1 MKAATLFT
9 SLLLLLPAL
18 ASTAFIVR
26 STRQQQHL
34 CMRLSMS
41 ASSSSSSPTSSP
53 RGVSSRR
60 DSLFRTATA
69 AASSFLLLSS
79 STPVFAAV
87 KASTAEE
94 AVKAARDVRAGLK
107 SLSEMQVAAAKADWE
122 TVKTLL
128 QKPEFKNFENTATTL
143 VRSDLLTAED
153 KTSLGTI
160 RRFGLTADYII
171 MIGGLETELRA
182 GGVLPPLKDAIE
194 DEEDEEGVEKSVNR
208 GEAVKFVKLARGSLQ
223 EIDRISSTVLPEAEQ

>member
-1 MKAATLFT
+1 MKTPTLLTTLLVLPPLAA
-9 SLLLLLPAL
+9 
-18 ASTAFIVR
+18 AFLIRPV
-26 STRQQQHL
+26 RQQRTRL
-34 CMRLSMS
+34 CM
-41 ASSSSSSPTSSP
+41 SSSSSSSC
-53 RGVSSRR
+53 GLASRR
-60 DSLFRTATA
+60 AAFSGTATA
-69 AASSFLLLSS
+69 AAASFFLLSNPTS
-79 STPVFAAV
+79 AFAGV

-94 AVKAARDVRAGLK
+94 SLKAAREIKAGLK
-107 SLSEMQVAAAKADWE
+107 SLAEMQIAATKADWE

-128 QKPEFKNFENTATTL
+128 NRPEFKNFDNTATTL

-194 DEEDEEGVEKSVNR
+194 DLEDDEGNEKSVNR

-223 EIDRISSTVLPEAEQ
+223 EIDRISSTVLPEGEQ